1 MMVMVFAGSVRV
13 VTKERLETATRATH
27 PLINEEGALLR
38 NPFGYEQARAIDQDE
53 ASGADAEREPVC
65 VA

>member
-1 MMVMVFAGSVRV
+1 MVMVFAGSLRV
-13 VTKERLETATRATH
+13 VTKESLETATRAIH

-38 NPFGYEQARAIDQDE
+38 DSFGCEQARAIDQDK
-53 ASGADAEREPVC
+53 AGGADAESEPVC

>member
-1 MMVMVFAGSVRV
+1 MMVRVFAGNLWVG
-13 VTKERLETATRATH
+13 TNERLETATRATH

-38 NPFGYEQARAIDQDE
+38 NPFGCEQARAIDQDE
-53 ASGADAEREPVC
+53 AGGADAESEPVC